1 MVPFL
6 EGKGEP
12 TPETEQIFLDGEN
25 LRVFET
31 TNLSTR
37 QYSNHGFGNASGLR
51 QGVDRYG
58 KISYHTPFF
67 QEIDM
72 AQHKSAKR
80 QWRRSL
86 RRNEINKRNKSLL
99 RSQVK
104 KLRAAIESKNSEE
117 AQKLLP
123 QTFSL
128 IDRSIKKGAIH
139 ENTGNRY
146 KSRLSRQVEMISSS
160 ASK

>member
-1 MVPFL
+1 MN
-6 EGKGEP
+6 
-12 TPETEQIFLDGEN
+12 I
-25 LRVFET
+25 
-31 TNLSTR
+31 
-37 QYSNHGFGNASGLR
+37 HGFGDAILFVL
-51 QGVDRYG
+51 GVDRWD
-58 KISYHTPFF
+58 KISYHTPFL

-86 RRNEINKRNKSLL
+86 RRNEINTRNRSLL
-99 RSQVK
+99 RTQIK
-104 KLRAAIESKNSEE
+104 NLRAAIDSKNSEE

-146 KSRLSRQVEMISSS
+146 KSRLSRQVEIIGSS
-160 ASK
+160 AAK